1 MCVLRPAAFVG
12 GTLFTVGAYFG
23 ILEALNVDHEV
34 FFGYHV
40 RRHLP
45 HVLCCI
51 RVCFCGSLSSAWH
64 DVM

>member
-40 RRHLP
+40 RRHPPPVLHLSVLP
-45 HVLCCI
+45 LFLD
-51 RVCFCGSLSSAWH
+51 FCAA
-64 DVM
+64 